1 MAGIY
6 IHIPFCKQ
14 ACHYC
19 NFHFST
25 SLNHKTALVEAL
37 QKEIKLQKNFL
48 LGATI
53 ESIYF
58 GGGTPSML
66 TEMELMDIFSTLH
79 QSFEIGKTAEITFE
93 ANPDDLTSAYLQT
106 LVKSPVN
113 RLSIGVQSFF
123 EEDLKWMNRAHDAN
137 QAIDCIHEARKAGFE
152 NFSVDLIYGSPS
164 TSNGMWEKNL
174 EKIRALKIPHLSSYA
189 LTVEEG
195 TALGSWVKKGKM
207 PDVDPAKS
215 LKHFEMLQQFVQKNH
230 YRHYEISN
238 MALEGFEAVH
248 NSNYWKRIPYLGIGP
263 AAHSFDGKNRQW
275 NINNNAKYIQ
285 ALNEGRLEMEK
296 EALSESDLFNEY
308 IMTGLRCDW
317 GISKAYIAKHFP
329 QFNNTFEKELAAQ
342 VQLGALVEKT
352 SSFVLADAAKFI
364 ADGVASEFFVVN
376 D

>member
-25 SLNHKTALVEAL
+25 SLSQKPALIEAIVE
-37 QKEIKLQKNFL
+37 EIKLQSDFL
-48 LGATI
+48 AGATI

-66 TEMELMDIFSTLH
+66 SEKELLVIFAQLH
-79 QSFEIGKTAEITFE
+79 QSFVISDVAEITFE
-93 ANPDDLTSAYLQT
+93 ANPDDLTSEYLEI
-106 LVKSPVN
+106 LKSSPVN
-113 RLSIGVQSFF
+113 RLSIGIQSFF
-123 EEDLKWMNRAHDAN
+123 ESDLKWMNRAHDAN
-137 QAIDCIHEARKAGFE
+137 QAIKCIHDARDMGFE
-152 NFSVDLIYGSPS
+152 NFSIDLIYGTPS
-164 TSNGMWEKNL
+164 TTNEMWLSNL
-174 EKIRALKIPHLSSYA
+174 EKVSELNIPHLSSYA
-189 LTVEEG
+189 LTVEDG
-195 TALGSWVKKGKM
+195 TALGSWVKKGKV

-215 LKHFEMLQQFVQKNH
+215 LAHFNMLQTFTEENN

-238 MALEGFEAVH
+238 MAKIGFEAVH

-285 ALNEGRLEMEK
+285 ALSEGKLNMER
-296 EALSESDLFNEY
+296 EELSEADLFNEY

-317 GISKAYIAKHFP
+317 GISKKHIEDQFP
-329 QFNNTFEKELAAQ
+329 QFLQEFEKELQAQ
-342 VQLGALVEKT
+342 IELGAVLDR
-352 SSFVLADAAKFI
+352 SSNYVLADGAKFL
-364 ADGVASEFFVVN
+364 ADGVASEFFVVL
-376 D
+376 